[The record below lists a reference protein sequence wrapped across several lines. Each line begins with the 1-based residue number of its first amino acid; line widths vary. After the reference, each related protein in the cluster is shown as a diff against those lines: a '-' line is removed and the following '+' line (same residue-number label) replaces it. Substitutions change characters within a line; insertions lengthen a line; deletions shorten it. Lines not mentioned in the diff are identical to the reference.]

1 MYKVGGSGSG
11 QPINDIATKENLM
24 SISTGIG
31 NVQLLELGENN
42 SVENI
47 SLVRTY
53 DELAQFISLSRKYI
67 YLNGH
72 SIGAQVRDLETD
84 HIIQEYGNHSR
95 MNCNHRGN
103 EIFLARQSR
112 LNMWD
117 IRFKEIRPIRSF
129 DANKNSEYFERI
141 KIHGSEFQIS
151 AFKCDDVK
159 VACGKTNG
167 DILLWDIRN
176 ESNPIWT
183 KSTAI
188 DCGLESSRGKA
199 INYPR
204 IPIKNVDFSLTKIF
218 SISRYGIASICV
230 L

>member
-1 MYKVGGSGSG
+1 
-11 QPINDIATKENLM
+11 
-24 SISTGIG
+24 
-31 NVQLLELGENN
+31 
-42 SVENI
+42 
-47 SLVRTY
+47 
-53 DELAQFISLSRKYI
+53 
-67 YLNGH
+67 
-72 SIGAQVRDLETD
+72 
-84 HIIQEYGNHSR
+84 
-95 MNCNHRGN
+95 
-103 EIFLARQSR
+103 
-112 LNMWD
+112 MWD

-204 IPIKNVDFSLTKIF
+204 LVSEQSFRLGISNKKRPRLVLKFIAKTSPSEMCPALKLTKYVILNMMGYIINPRN
-218 SISRYGIASICV
+218 ISPHMISPISYRLYHKGFIGRAYQK
-230 L
+230 